1 MSAKL
6 AVRAPYDGAP
16 LGELPLTDERRL
28 ERYLAEAASLHERR
42 AWLSKGE
49 RLRIL
54 ERARVLVLERAEE
67 LAQLAASEGGKPL
80 GDSRVELARAAEGIF
95 AAAAHLF
102 TLGGREVPMQLGSGT
117 ANRFAHTYYEPRGVS
132 LGFSAFNHPFNLIV
146 HQVIPAVA
154 AGAPVV
160 IKPASSTPLSCF
172 ALVDILR
179 EAGLPEE
186 WVRPVVLERVVAER
200 VVRDRRLAFFSFI
213 GSADVGFRLQRRL
226 ADGVPAA
233 LEHGGVAP
241 VVVEETADLDEAAR
255 LLVKGAFYHA
265 GQVCVSV
272 QRIYVAR
279 ARVADF
285 AERLASSANALRVG
299 DPLDASTEVG
309 PLIRSDEVQRVEDW
323 VHAAVCA
330 GARLAAGGRRLGPST
345 YAPTVLVDPPDD
357 ALVSTKEIFGPVAAV
372 YGYDDLDEAVRR
384 ANAPDGYFQAAVF
397 TRDLDRALDLGRR
410 LSGTTVMV
418 NDHTAF
424 RADWMPFGGR
434 GRSGLGM
441 GGIADSVH
449 DNLIERMIVFRSP
462 SL

>member
-6 AVRAPYDGAP
+6 AVRAPYDGAL
-16 LGELPLTDERRL
+16 LGELPLTDERQL
-28 ERYLAEAASLHERR
+28 ERYLAEAVSLHERR
-42 AWLSKGE
+42 AWLSKEE

-67 LAQLAASEGGKPL
+67 LARLAASEGGKPL
-80 GDSRVELARAAEGIF
+80 VDSRVELARAAEGIF

-102 TLGGREVPMQLGSGT
+102 MLGGREVPMQLGPGT
-117 ANRFAHTYYEPRGVS
+117 ANRFAHTHYEPRGVS

-172 ALVDILR
+172 ALVDLLR

-186 WVRPVVLERVVAER
+186 WARPVVLERNVAER
-200 VVRDRRLAFFSFI
+200 AASDSRLGFFSFI

-255 LLVKGAFYHA
+255 LLAKGAFYHA

-279 ARVADF
+279 AQVADF
-285 AERLASSANALRVG
+285 VERLVSSASALRVG

-309 PLIRSDEVQRVEDW
+309 PLIRSEEVQRVDAW
-323 VHAAVCA
+323 VHAAVDA
-330 GARLAAGGRRLGPST
+330 GASLATGGRRLGPST

-384 ANAPDGYFQAAVF
+384 ANAPDSYFQAAVF

-441 GGIADSVH
+441 GGIADSLH

-462 SL
+462 RL